1 MPHSIH
7 TLPGRRIVV
16 VGTSGAGKSY
26 VAQQLATRLG
36 VPYVCNDAIIHR
48 ENWRP
53 NPPAQRY
60 IEFEAAT
67 RGDGWTYDG
76 NIGGLHSPEDKLI
89 LQRADTLVWI
99 DLPRFEVMR
108 QLLWRTILRSWTRE
122 KLWHGNRESWRL
134 SFASRDSIL
143 LWSWQTYDLRRRQY
157 RRIFADPQWS
167 HLRRIRFD
175 SRTAVNR
182 WLGNL

>member
-1 MPHSIH
+1 
-7 TLPGRRIVV
+7 V

-122 KLWHGNRESWRL
+122 KLWHGNRESWRM